1 MDWTDFQLLYWFF
14 KKGKKVLYLGTAEIL
29 RFTILNSKEVYY
41 ISPEKIEFK
50 SPRLRKFVENPQELD
65 LSLLPKK
72 LDRIVNY
79 LPFNIVTSFK
89 IMGRY
94 LDLLEP
100 DKKVLIKIQVP
111 KKQAQYTEV
120 MVHDLLPQFKIAKL
134 SYLNLEGYRYILGKK
149 L

>member
-14 KKGKKVLYLGTAEIL
+14 KKGEKVLYLGTPEIL
-29 RFTILNSKEVYY
+29 RFTILNSKETYY
-41 ISPEKIEFK
+41 ISPEKVEFK
-50 SPRLRKFVENPQELD
+50 NPRLKKFIENPQNFD

-89 IMGRY
+89 IMSRY

-100 DKKVLIKIQVP
+100 DKKILIKIHVP
-111 KKQAQYTEV
+111 KKQAQYTEI
-120 MVHDLLPQFKIAKL
+120 MVNDLLPQFKISKL
-134 SYLNLEGYRYILGKK
+134 SYLDIEGYRYIIGKK